1 MPFKPRGTEVP
12 ESTLEEQNSHLTEML
27 RQAGLSVEAH
37 VVSARIQTVLTN
49 EIHHRMKNM
58 LTMVT
63 AVVRQSLR
71 ASSNVADAE
80 AAIGARLIAMSRAHD
95 LLLRTDLR
103 SADLAIV
110 IRGATEQHDT
120 AVGRITYEGDKIE
133 IGSASILPMSL
144 LLNELCTNATKYG
157 ALSSVNGKVDVSWA
171 MQADGKSLQLKWV
184 ETGGPSVP
192 PPARKGFGTRLIEN
206 GIPRQMGGTGVLSFL
221 PGGVE
226 FELTVPTQNL
236 QFSRST

>member
-1 MPFKPRGTEVP
+1 MP
-12 ESTLEEQNSHLTEML
+12 ESTLTEQNVHLTEML
-27 RQAGLSVEAH
+27 RQAGLDVEAH
-37 VVSARIQTVLTN
+37 VVSAQIQTVLVN

-71 ASSNVADAE
+71 ASNNVADAE
-80 AAIGARLIAMSRAHD
+80 AAIGTRLIAMSRAHD
-95 LLLRTDLR
+95 LLLRTDLG
-103 SADLAIV
+103 SADLAV
-110 IRGATEQHDT
+110 VMRGATEQHDT
-120 AVGRITYEGDKIE
+120 AMGRISYKGDRIE

-157 ALSSVNGKVDVSWA
+157 ALSSVNGRVDVSWA
-171 MQADGKSLQLKWV
+171 MQPDEKSLQIKWV
-184 ETGGPSVP
+184 ESGGPSVSP
-192 PPARKGFGTRLIEN
+192 PVRKGFGIRLIEN
-206 GIPRQMGGTGVLSFL
+206 GIPRQMGGTGILSFL

-236 QFSRST
+236 QFSRSA

>member
-1 MPFKPRGTEVP
+1 M
-12 ESTLEEQNSHLTEML
+12 TLTAENAHLTEML
-27 RQAGLSVEAH
+27 RQAALNEEAH

-71 ASSNVADAE
+71 ASSSVADAE
-80 AAIGARLIAMSRAHD
+80 AAIGTRLIAMSRAHD
-95 LLLRTDLR
+95 LLLRTDLH
-103 SADLAIV
+103 SADLAV
-110 IRGATEQHDT
+110 VMRGATEQHDT
-120 AVGRITYEGDKIE
+120 AIGRISFNGDSIE

-157 ALSSVNGKVDVSWA
+157 ALSNVNGKVAVSWA
-171 MQADGKSLQLKWV
+171 MQADGKSLQLKWI
-184 ETGGPSVP
+184 ETGGPSAP

-206 GIPRQMGGTGVLSFL
+206 GIPRQMGGTGILSFL

-236 QFSRST
+236 QFSRGS

>member
-1 MPFKPRGTEVP
+1 VP
-12 ESTLEEQNSHLTEML
+12 ESTLAEQNTHLTEML
-27 RQAGLSVEAH
+27 RQAGLDAEAH

-58 LTMVT
+58 LTMVA

-71 ASSNVADAE
+71 ASNSVADAE
-80 AAIGARLIAMSRAHD
+80 AAIGTRLIAMSRAHD
-95 LLLRTDLR
+95 LLLRADLH
-103 SADLAIV
+103 SADFATVL
-110 IRGATEQHDT
+110 RGATEQHDT
-120 AVGRITYEGDKIE
+120 AVGRISYKGEKIE

-157 ALSSVNGKVDVSWA
+157 ALSSVDGKVDLSWA
-171 MQADGKSLQLKWV
+171 MHADGKSLQLMWI

-206 GIPRQMGGTGVLSFL
+206 GIPRQMGGTGILSFL
-221 PGGVE
+221 PRGVE
-226 FELTVPTQNL
+226 FELTVPAQNL